1 MSGFAYVLGNF
12 HFGFAYVLGKF
23 YFGFAY
29 VLGKSCIFAIQIN
42 DITIMIHRLLIEDL
56 AEWGKRKNRK
66 PLVLR
71 GARQVGKTT
80 LIDEFSKQYDCYI
93 KLNLE
98 QSSDAKAFGISDN
111 VAEIF
116 QYICLQ
122 KKIVAD
128 KSKRTL
134 LFIDEIQNEPKAVGL
149 LRYFYEEMPWLH
161 IVAAGSRLQTL
172 IKQRISFPVGR
183 VEYMSLRP
191 CSFLEFLNATANEPL
206 AEMIRQLNVS
216 PIYHDMLIALFN
228 KYTLVGGMPEAL
240 VEYAT
245 NEDVSR
251 LSPIYRSLLNGY
263 NEDVEKYAKNA
274 NQVNVIRHLLT
285 HGWTEAGQTIT
296 FNRFGGSNYTSKEV
310 HEALE
315 VLQNAFLLSLDYP
328 ITTVKAP
335 AIPALTRQPKLIWLD
350 SGIMNFSVDIQTEY
364 LQNSSLLD
372 VWKGHAAEQIVA
384 QELRI
389 VLDRNYRNEQYF
401 WVRDKKGATAE
412 IDFVWQ
418 HNATIVPI
426 EVKSGT
432 NAHLRSL
439 HSFMDTTEATGIAVR
454 IWPGKYSIDEVTT
467 PNGKTFRLINLPFYY
482 IGMLDKILD
491 KNL

>member
-1 MSGFAYVLGNF
+1 
-12 HFGFAYVLGKF
+12 
-23 YFGFAY
+23 
-29 VLGKSCIFAIQIN
+29 
-42 DITIMIHRLLIEDL
+42 MIHRQLIDDL
-56 AEWGKRKNRK
+56 TEWSKRENHK

-98 QSSDAKAFGISDN
+98 QSADAMAFSISDN
-111 VAEIF
+111 VSEIF
-116 QYICLQ
+116 QYLCLQ
-122 KKIVAD
+122 RKIVID
-128 KSKRTL
+128 KNKRTL

-161 IVAAGSRLQTL
+161 IIAAGSRLQTL

-191 CSFLEFLNATANEPL
+191 CSFLEFLNATGNEPL
-206 AEMIRQLNVS
+206 AEMIRRLDVS
-216 PIYHDMLIALFN
+216 PIYHDMLISLFN
-228 KYTLVGGMPEAL
+228 RYTLVGGMPEEL
-240 VEYAT
+240 VEYAAH
-245 NEDVSR
+245 EDVTR

-263 NEDVEKYAKNA
+263 NEDVEKYAKNT
-274 NQVNVIRHLLT
+274 NQVNIIRHLLT
-285 HGWTEAGQTIT
+285 HGWAEAGQTIT

-315 VLQNAFLLSLDYP
+315 VLQKAFLLNLDYP

-335 AIPALTRQPKLIWLD
+335 TIPALTRQPKLIWLD

-364 LQNSSLLD
+364 LQNRSLLD

-389 VLDRNYRNEQYF
+389 VLDRNYRNEQFF
-401 WVRDKKGATAE
+401 WVRDKKGATAKV
-412 IDFVWQ
+412 DFVWQ
-418 HNATIVPI
+418 HHASIFPI

-439 HSFMDTTEATGIAVR
+439 HSFMDTADSTDIAVR
-454 IWPGKYSIDEVTT
+454 VWPGKYGVDEVTT
-467 PNGKTFRLINLPFYY
+467 PNGKTFRLLNIPFYY
-482 IGMLDKILD
+482 VGMIDKILD
-491 KNL
+491 KNVITQ

>member
-1 MSGFAYVLGNF
+1 
-12 HFGFAYVLGKF
+12 
-23 YFGFAY
+23 
-29 VLGKSCIFAIQIN
+29 
-42 DITIMIHRLLIEDL
+42 
-56 AEWGKRKNRK
+56 
-66 PLVLR
+66 
-71 GARQVGKTT
+71 
-80 LIDEFSKQYDCYI
+80 
-93 KLNLE
+93 
-98 QSSDAKAFGISDN
+98 
-111 VAEIF
+111 
-116 QYICLQ
+116 
-122 KKIVAD
+122 
-128 KSKRTL
+128 
-134 LFIDEIQNEPKAVGL
+134 
-149 LRYFYEEMPWLH
+149 
-161 IVAAGSRLQTL
+161 
-172 IKQRISFPVGR
+172 
-183 VEYMSLRP
+183 
-191 CSFLEFLNATANEPL
+191 
-206 AEMIRQLNVS
+206 
-216 PIYHDMLIALFN
+216 
-228 KYTLVGGMPEAL
+228 MPEAL

-401 WVRDKKGATAE
+401 WVRDKREPQPKLISYG
-412 IDFVWQ
+412 
-418 HNATIVPI
+418 
-426 EVKSGT
+426 
-432 NAHLRSL
+432 
-439 HSFMDTTEATGIAVR
+439 
-454 IWPGKYSIDEVTT
+454 SIT
-467 PNGKTFRLINLPFYY
+467 PL
-482 IGMLDKILD
+482 
-491 KNL
+491 

>member
-1 MSGFAYVLGNF
+1 
-12 HFGFAYVLGKF
+12 
-23 YFGFAY
+23 
-29 VLGKSCIFAIQIN
+29 
-42 DITIMIHRLLIEDL
+42 MIHRQLIDDL
-56 AEWGKRKNRK
+56 TEWSKRENRK

-80 LIDEFSKQYDCYI
+80 LIDEFSNQYDCYI

-98 QSSDAKAFGISDN
+98 QSADAKAFSISDN
-111 VAEIF
+111 VSEIF
-116 QYICLQ
+116 QYLCLQ
-122 KKIVAD
+122 KKIVVD
-128 KSKRTL
+128 KNKRTL

-161 IVAAGSRLQTL
+161 IIAAGSRLQTL

-191 CSFLEFLNATANEPL
+191 CSFLEFLNATGNEPL
-206 AEMIRQLNVS
+206 AEMIRRLDVS
-216 PIYHDMLIALFN
+216 PIYHDMLISLFN
-228 KYTLVGGMPEAL
+228 RYTLVGGMPEAL
-240 VEYAT
+240 VEYAAHD
-245 NEDVSR
+245 DVTR

-263 NEDVEKYAKNA
+263 NEDVEKYAKNT
-274 NQVNVIRHLLT
+274 NQVNIIRHLLT
-285 HGWTEAGQTIT
+285 HGWAEAGQTIT

-315 VLQNAFLLSLDYP
+315 VMQKAFLLSLDYP
-328 ITTVKAP
+328 VTAVKAP
-335 AIPALTRQPKLIWLD
+335 AIPSLSRQPKLVWVD

-364 LQNSSLLD
+364 LQNASLMD

-401 WVRDKKGATAE
+401 WVRDKKGSNAE
-412 IDFVWQ
+412 VDFVWQ
-418 HNATIVPI
+418 YQSAILPI

-432 NAHLRSL
+432 NSHLRSL
-439 HSFMDTTEATGIAVR
+439 HSFMSSPDAPGLAIR
-454 IWPGKYSIDEVTT
+454 IWPGEYGIDEVVSPT
-467 PNGKTFRLINLPFYY
+467 GHRFRLINLPFYY
-482 IGMLDKILD
+482 VGMLDKLLD
-491 KNL
+491 KVIAEG

>member
-1 MSGFAYVLGNF
+1 MAAHRSCRVKATDTYKATHIISGRTCG
-12 HFGFAYVLGKF
+12 
-23 YFGFAY
+23 
-29 VLGKSCIFAIQIN
+29 
-42 DITIMIHRLLIEDL
+42 IH
-56 AEWGKRKNRK
+56 
-66 PLVLR
+66 
-71 GARQVGKTT
+71 
-80 LIDEFSKQYDCYI
+80 
-93 KLNLE
+93 
-98 QSSDAKAFGISDN
+98 
-111 VAEIF
+111 VATSMF
-116 QYICLQ
+116 
-122 KKIVAD
+122 V
-128 KSKRTL
+128 
-134 LFIDEIQNEPKAVGL
+134 P
-149 LRYFYEEMPWLH
+149 
-161 IVAAGSRLQTL
+161 
-172 IKQRISFPVGR
+172 RI
-183 VEYMSLRP
+183 
-191 CSFLEFLNATANEPL
+191 LNATANEPL

-216 PIYHDMLIALFN
+216 PIYHNMLIALFN

-401 WVRDKKGATAE
+401 WVRDKRELQPKLISYG
-412 IDFVWQ
+412 
-418 HNATIVPI
+418 
-426 EVKSGT
+426 
-432 NAHLRSL
+432 
-439 HSFMDTTEATGIAVR
+439 
-454 IWPGKYSIDEVTT
+454 SIT
-467 PNGKTFRLINLPFYY
+467 PL
-482 IGMLDKILD
+482 
-491 KNL
+491 